1 MMFQAKSKMTWTAER
16 IPGIITSTSEDVK
29 TVLSIQRLLHVIL
42 NPAAV
47 REVPAAVAAEGTP
60 AAQRTFLI

>member
-1 MMFQAKSKMTWTAER
+1 M
-16 IPGIITSTSEDVK
+16 K

-47 REVPAAVAAEGTP
+47 REVPAAVAAEETP
-60 AAQRTFLI
+60 AAQADIFNLNRVFCEILKE

>member
-1 MMFQAKSKMTWTAER
+1 MKYQKRSK
-16 IPGIITSTSEDVK
+16 K

-47 REVPAAVAAEGTP
+47 REVPAAVAAEETP
-60 AAQRTFLI
+60 AAQADIFNLNRVFCEILKE